1 MRHFALRVTGLDAI
15 AERLRAANVPFTVP
29 PTNANGGVRIA
40 FFTDPDG
47 TLIELIEGE
56 LTYSRR

>member
-1 MRHFALRVTGLDAI
+1 VTGLDAI
-15 AERLRAANVPFTVP
+15 AEKLRQAGVPFTLP

-47 TLIELIEGE
+47 TLIELIEGD
-56 LTYSRR
+56 LNYSRR